1 MKPFLSLLTLA
12 LLSSCASTV
21 QPADPQLPSTLTL
34 FQGMSQYNTR
44 PESETVLQGVL
55 SFTTNPT
62 PSPSEPSTRYIF
74 RTPGASYF
82 LIDPAGSE
90 AALRGFLSKTVYV
103 RGKIIDIH
111 VNDATWPHAVLPA
124 VISVDAQQL

>member
-1 MKPFLSLLTLA
+1 MKPLLSLLTLA

-82 LIDPAGSE
+82 LIDPA
-90 AALRGFLSKTVYV
+90 AR
-103 RGKIIDIH
+103 
-111 VNDATWPHAVLPA
+111 PP
-124 VISVDAQQL
+124 